1 MHKIW
6 YLIGCFTLQLH
17 GTQVF
22 IKNWGTSPVII
33 TQVSKVPVNKPNEK
47 KVVNTQI
54 SIQPGQS
61 LQLKHEVNNEIYTN
75 FDKINISF
83 IVNDYKNT
91 ETVFFPDEANKKAT
105 LSFTDSGYKRFP
117 YNAINKK

>member
-17 GTQVF
+17 GTQIF
-22 IKNWGTSPVII
+22 IKNWGTTPVII
-33 TQVSKVPVNKPNEK
+33 TQVSKVQVNNPNEK
-47 KVVNTQI
+47 KTVNTHI
-54 SIQPGQS
+54 AIQPGQS
-61 LQLKHEVNNEIYTN
+61 TQLKYEIDNVLYTN

-83 IVNDYKNT
+83 VIDDYRNT
-91 ETVFFPDEANKKAT
+91 ETIFFPDEADKEAT